1 MSLASPA
8 PGLTAVSQGEVHQ
21 RLSACYRCH
30 LVHGWPELWPGE
42 KLQRCFGV
50 HIGPALLS
58 PLLIGRAALPA
69 LVFSSTSQ
77 LPLSGLTAELRWDW
91 CLLYPSLPSF
101 LSLKVAQSKFNLT
114 SLEQV
119 KSSPLSV
126 LIKTLFRI
134 MIFSKDLIYHLP
146 FFGLLL
152 RTADCIHKIWKSEEN
167 KPLL

>member
-8 PGLTAVSQGEVHQ
+8 PGLTAVSHGVHQ
-21 RLSACYRCH
+21 RLSAGYHCH
-30 LVHGWPELWPGE
+30 LVRWWPELWPGE

-50 HIGPALLS
+50 NIGPALLS

-69 LVFSSTSQ
+69 PVFISTS
-77 LPLSGLTAELRWDW
+77 LLSLWGLAAELRWDW
-91 CLLYPSLPSF
+91 GLLCWSIPYF
-101 LSLKVAQSKFNLT
+101 LSLKVAQSKFNLA
-114 SLEQV
+114 SLEEV

-126 LIKTLFRI
+126 LIKTLFRL

-152 RTADCIHKIWKSEEN
+152 GTADCIHKIWKSE
-167 KPLL
+167 KK